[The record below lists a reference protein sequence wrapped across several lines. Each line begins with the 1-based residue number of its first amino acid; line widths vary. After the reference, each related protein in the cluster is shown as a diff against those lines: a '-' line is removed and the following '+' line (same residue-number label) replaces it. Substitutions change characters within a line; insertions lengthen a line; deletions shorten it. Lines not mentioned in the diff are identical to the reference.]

1 MRFLQLQTKITD
13 MSDQFEKVQLLI
25 KEVEAAQPE
34 TAEALEAFRIQYLG
48 SKGLV
53 KSAMEGM
60 RVIPAEQKK
69 EFGQVVNLLKQ
80 VAEDKYNQLKEYF
93 EAQKEAASVGA
104 MDLSRPAESLP
115 LGARH
120 PVSITLNRI
129 IRIFEKLGFVVADGP
144 EVEHDWYNFTAMN
157 TPEDHPARDMQDTFY
172 ILDAPG
178 MLLRTHTSI
187 VQARVMTSRKP
198 PIRIIAPGRVFR
210 NESISAV
217 ILRNT
222 YIDIDVLETLLQFPN
237 VVVIDIQG
245 CRVDNDIWSEFACF
259 PMLEYLA
266 VHGAVDSQSERD
278 LHYSLP
284 EVKAILEPVVFVHSS
299 PDTL

>member
-1 MRFLQLQTKITD
+1 

-25 KEVEAAQPE
+25 TEVEAAQPV
-34 TAEALEAFRIQYLG
+34 TAEELETFRIQYLG

-60 RVIPAEQKK
+60 RTIPADLKK
-69 EFGQVVNLLKQ
+69 EFGQLVNSLKQ
-80 VAEDKYNQLKEYF
+80 VAEEKYAQLKEQL
-93 EAQKEAASVGA
+93 EAATEAASLGA
-104 MDLSRPAESLP
+104 MDLTRPAESLP

-178 MLLRTHTSI
+178 MLL
-187 VQARVMTSRKP
+187 
-198 PIRIIAPGRVFR
+198 
-210 NESISAV
+210 
-217 ILRNT
+217 L
-222 YIDIDVLETLLQFPN
+222 
-237 VVVIDIQG
+237 
-245 CRVDNDIWSEFACF
+245 
-259 PMLEYLA
+259 
-266 VHGAVDSQSERD
+266 
-278 LHYSLP
+278 SL
-284 EVKAILEPVVFVHSS
+284 IHI
-299 PDTL
+299 